1 MNIAG
6 ICEFVL
12 GNTFPFAVFVIYGS
26 HWCNVAYTF
35 DPAHNVLGA
44 YGSAPANAVS
54 TSYNAGQAMYNI
66 TMMLISFVFFL
77 GSLRTNAPFAIA
89 IFFLIFLFAFFA
101 AADWKVAYSAGS
113 PADLERAAYYLQIAG
128 GFGFITAIMGWY
140 LAIITACASTGLP
153 CPLPIFD
160 LSTKIANHSKAEN
173 LEHAGSVHV
182 PGTHNA

>member
-1 MNIAG
+1 
-6 ICEFVL
+6 
-12 GNTFPFAVFVIYGS
+12 
-26 HWCNVAYTF
+26 
-35 DPAHNVLGA
+35 
-44 YGSAPANAVS
+44 
-54 TSYNAGQAMYNI
+54 
-66 TMMLISFVFFL
+66 MMLISFIFFL

-113 PADLERAAYYLQIAG
+113 PADLARAAYYLQIAG

-173 LEHAGSVHV
+173 LEHAGSVHI
-182 PGTHNA
+182 PGGNNA